1 MDVRSILQIVGGT
14 GEFTDAIG
22 NGAVPPGITLGVITN
37 LIFDLRDVKT
47 QDDLELPAYDLPDA
61 DSYYIAIDNDWSK
74 ATAPK
79 LLRTTGITVDKSTG
93 YTILTAPLPNTGAVA
108 GLAAAIEASNT
119 KSLTLHCE
127 IGGIKDGV
135 GDVFAYNFDL
145 VIRNR
150 IWLPDSS
157 PEDLPTD
164 PDYLNTTEVQAYI
177 NAAIA
182 TALLGITGDTGP
194 APTITMGT
202 VTTGAT
208 PVATLTPVT
217 GEEGAYTLD
226 LVMPVAT
233 GPTGPARAFGIGT
246 ITDGTEA
253 AVSLELDGE
262 TYLINLT
269 LPRGKDGINPRGQW
283 AVGTTYA
290 VNDVIRHA
298 AAWWRSLQDDNTGNE
313 PPATRIDNAWWE
325 VIVKDGLDA
334 EPLLRAY
341 NDTDDPDDA
350 GWHTTLQAGDTHF
363 RESIDGGA
371 NWTIPMALTV
381 SQGVIELYNI
391 DATTDWSALTAGA
404 SYSTG
409 YGKWMR
415 ARQDGGVWGEAY
427 QIHELDAQSL
437 RVQFSS
443 GGAEPTWHATLQ
455 GGDKLAKFFN
465 TLGTIN
471 QTITISDGTFDVA
484 EIQLCAVADPWHATY
499 DSDNDTY
506 RKISIDG
513 GATYTDPMPL
523 QGKSAYQEWLDAGN
537 TGTPADFLNS
547 LKGAKGDPASLSDA
561 SPAALGVAAAGIST
575 EAVRGDHVHPT
586 TGLVLASEKGAASG
600 VATLGSDGK
609 VPTAQLP
616 EMSGGGTD
624 EDAVLMMILAFS

>member
-1 MDVRSILQIVGGT
+1 
-14 GEFTDAIG
+14 
-22 NGAVPPGITLGVITN
+22 
-37 LIFDLRDVKT
+37 
-47 QDDLELPAYDLPDA
+47 
-61 DSYYIAIDNDWSK
+61 
-74 ATAPK
+74 
-79 LLRTTGITVDKSTG
+79 
-93 YTILTAPLPNTGAVA
+93 
-108 GLAAAIEASNT
+108 
-119 KSLTLHCE
+119 
-127 IGGIKDGV
+127 
-135 GDVFAYNFDL
+135 
-145 VIRNR
+145 
-150 IWLPDSS
+150 
-157 PEDLPTD
+157 
-164 PDYLNTTEVQAYI
+164 
-177 NAAIA
+177 
-182 TALLGITGDTGP
+182 
-194 APTITMGT
+194 
-202 VTTGAT
+202 
-208 PVATLTPVT
+208 
-217 GEEGAYTLD
+217 
-226 LVMPVAT
+226 
-233 GPTGPARAFGIGT
+233 
-246 ITDGTEA
+246 
-253 AVSLELDGE
+253 
-262 TYLINLT
+262 
-269 LPRGKDGINPRGQW
+269 
-283 AVGTTYA
+283 
-290 VNDVIRHA
+290 
-298 AAWWRSLQDDNTGNE
+298 
-313 PPATRIDNAWWE
+313 
-325 VIVKDGLDA
+325 
-334 EPLLRAY
+334 
-341 NDTDDPDDA
+341 
-350 GWHTTLQAGDTHF
+350 
-363 RESIDGGA
+363 
-371 NWTIPMALTV
+371 
-381 SQGVIELYNI
+381 VIELYNI